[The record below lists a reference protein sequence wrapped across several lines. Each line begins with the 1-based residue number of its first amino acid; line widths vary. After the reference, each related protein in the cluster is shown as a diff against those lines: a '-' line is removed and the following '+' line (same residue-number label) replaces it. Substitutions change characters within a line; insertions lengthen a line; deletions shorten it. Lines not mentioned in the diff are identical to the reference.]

1 MLRRLPKLAMSLM
14 AAVTVVF
21 GASELL
27 SAQSLRTAADCGE
40 GNWCALSKGG
50 QTNCTDCC
58 RDREF
63 DDGFCA
69 SMQEDAGPPPLAQY
83 CICI

>member
-1 MLRRLPKLAMSLM
+1 MLKQLPKLAMSLM

-27 SAQSLRTAADCGE
+27 SAQSLRTADDCGE

-50 QTNCTDCC
+50 QMNCTNCC

-63 DDGFCA
+63 TDGVCTSFV
-69 SMQEDAGPPPLAQY
+69 EDAGPPPLVQY
-83 CICI
+83 CICV